1 MKYLLIVYMALV
13 LCLASC
19 QRNSQSPMYHS
30 PAAIAARIYAINEKV
45 PLSPKTQ
52 AELALLFI
60 RNDSLANIAL
70 QRGDSLAI
78 IISEYYDLNFDTI
91 TALLTPEE
99 RSNYLLA
106 FSQKNKNY
114 VSNLRNVIRYKATLT
129 LSRQQV
135 EQLLSASEEIEK
147 FHGTKEYHYEDVEK
161 EFMRNILSEQQQRR
175 FYIER
180 NVASVKQWTSEQ
192 MEKCKKTGCFS
203 FPQDS
208 TRLYSLF
215 YDYEL
220 NRRGMLDYISNI
232 APKEY
237 QKEQDRINA
246 YKPIELLKLDVYSK
260 SFFHS
265 KLLDI
270 ICKRQEGG
278 ISEGQ
283 IKVLLEGYAKI
294 KQDEYASKYENKTDG
309 FKKFDSRKLESECL
323 IKNLSSLQLD
333 KYFKYISREG
343 AEKRAKKHW
352 EDMKQCDFAQK
363 LDSVHTLKE
372 LEHYEMRL
380 AIADQW
386 VNLDRSRKNLFA
398 KEDILCDKPKC
409 LMLKDEWIKKKK
421 EESIVK
427 F

>member
-13 LCLASC
+13 LCLVSC
-19 QRNSQSPMYHS
+19 QRNSQSPMHHS

-161 EFMRNILSEQQQRR
+161 EFISNILSERQQRR

-409 LMLKDEWIKKKK
+409 LMLKDEWSKKKK
-421 EESIVK
+421 EKSIVK

>member
-13 LCLASC
+13 LCLVSC

-30 PAAIAARIYAINEKV
+30 PAAIAARIYEINEKV
-45 PLSPKTQ
+45 SLSPKTQ

-78 IISEYYDLNFDTI
+78 IISEYYDLNFDMI
-91 TALLTPEE
+91 AALLTPEE
-99 RSNYLLA
+99 CSNYLLA
-106 FSQKNKNY
+106 FPQKNKNY
-114 VSNLRNVIRYKATLT
+114 VSNLRNVIRCKETLE
-129 LSRQQV
+129 LSKQQV

-147 FHGTKEYHYEDVEK
+147 FHGTKEYHHEDVEK
-161 EFMRNILSEQQQRR
+161 EFMRNILSERQQKE

-180 NVASVKQWTSEQ
+180 NVAAVKQWTSEQ
-192 MEKCKKTGCFS
+192 IEKCKKTECLSFS
-203 FPQDS
+203 QDS
-208 TRLYSLF
+208 TRIYSLF

-220 NRRGMLDYISNI
+220 NRRGTLDYISNI
-232 APKEY
+232 APEEY
-237 QKEQDRINA
+237 QKEQDRLNA
-246 YKPIELLKLDVYSK
+246 YKPIELVKLDVYNK

-265 KLLDI
+265 RLLDI

-278 ISEGQ
+278 ISKGQ
-283 IKVLLEGYAKI
+283 IKVLLDGYVKI
-294 KQDEYASKYENKTDG
+294 KRDEYASKYENKTNEL
-309 FKKFDSRKLESECL
+309 KKFDSRKLESECL
-323 IKNLSSLQLD
+323 IKNVSSLQLD
-333 KYFKYISREG
+333 KYFKFISREG

-352 EDMKQCDFAQK
+352 EDMQQYDFAQK
-363 LDSVHTLKE
+363 LDSLRTLKE
-372 LEHYEMRL
+372 LEDYEMRL

-409 LMLKDEWIKKKK
+409 LILKDEWTKKKK